1 MVLHDSAVQF
11 AKQHSEIT
19 ENRKYQKLKDV
30 PRHGSTNTFDHS
42 VRVAKMA
49 ATLAPFV
56 GVDAESAARVG
67 LLHDFCLIDYHQ
79 IDKTIRD
86 GRWYCFYHP
95 EDAVE
100 NAEAEGFYL
109 SYKEKRAIWSH
120 MFPLS
125 TSIPTSRLGCL
136 LTLSD
141 KTVAAQESFANA
153 VEAWAHLCFLLNRGR
168 LRVARAVRRTH

>member
-1 MVLHDSAVQF
+1 MVLNDDAVQF
-11 AKQHSEIT
+11 AKQYPTIT
-19 ENRKYQKLKDV
+19 ENRAYRKLMSV
-30 PRHGSTNTFDHS
+30 PRHGSTNTYDHS

-49 ATLAPFV
+49 AAIAPHI
-56 GVDAESAARVG
+56 GVDPDSAARVG
-67 LLHDFCLIDYHQ
+67 LLHDFCLIDYHKV
-79 IDKTIRD
+79 DKTIHD

-100 NAEAEGFYL
+100 NAEKEGFYL

-125 TSIPTSRLGCL
+125 TSIPTSRLGCI

-141 KTVAAQESFANA
+141 KTVAAQESLANA
-153 VEAWAHLCFLLNRGR
+153 AEGWAALCYLLNRGR
-168 LRVARAVRRTH
+168 LRVARVVRRNH